1 MGECR
6 EHLRKTPWPPPPKLS
21 QSTMPWRIAALDL
34 GSLTV
39 RLAVAEA
46 TGPGHFRVIRHRREV
61 TALGEGL
68 ARTGVVSE
76 AAMDRTLKALQGFVA
91 ELRGL
96 GVERWQAVAT
106 EALRQAA
113 NSQVFVARLQELG
126 ITVRLLTPAEE
137 ARLTLKGVLS
147 ALNREF
153 LAGPAVVVF
162 DVGGGSSEF
171 TLLRPGQAPFFA
183 GLPLGVLSASTTQP
197 LGDPPRPEAVSALR
211 QALAQE
217 LTAFY
222 QENFQVPLGSGPG
235 PRLVGTAGAATT
247 LAALVLKMSIYDP
260 NRVNNMI
267 ITRGQVEDLAGRLA
281 RLSEA
286 QRARLPGMEAAKAG
300 VMVAGALIVL
310 TILDVFRQDS
320 LVVIDAGLL
329 EGVLEE
335 VVNFGGGAM

>member
-1 MGECR
+1 
-6 EHLRKTPWPPPPKLS
+6 
-21 QSTMPWRIAALDL
+21 MPLRIAALDV

-39 RLAVAEA
+39 RLAVAEE
-46 TGPGHFRVIRHRREV
+46 TGSGQFRVIRHRREV

-68 ARTGVVSE
+68 ARTGVLSE
-76 AAMDRTLKALQGFVA
+76 SAMARTLKALQEFVA
-91 ELRGL
+91 ELRDLEVG
-96 GVERWQAVAT
+96 RWQAVAT

-113 NSQVFVARLQELG
+113 NRQVLVERLQELG

-147 ALNREF
+147 ALRREF
-153 LAGPAVVVF
+153 LAAPAVVVF

-183 GLPLGVLSASTTQP
+183 GLPLGVLSAISAQP

-217 LTAFY
+217 LTTFY
-222 QENFQVPLGSGPG
+222 RENFQAPLGSEPG

-247 LAALVLKMSIYDP
+247 LAALVLKMSNYDP
-260 NRVNNMI
+260 DRVNNMI
-267 ITRGQVEDLAGRLA
+267 ITRGQVEGLAGRLA
-281 RLSEA
+281 RLPEA
-286 QRARLPGMEAAKAG
+286 ERARLPGMEAAKAG
-300 VMVAGALIVL
+300 VMVAGALIIL

-335 VVNFGGGAM
+335 AAKYEGGPGNAVPCPPPNPLPTL